1 MPKTQEQAFGH
12 ASNKK
17 PYHAKNHVE
26 KGDTLIYALGGL
38 GEVGKNMYCATAQLI
53 YLSHFGSNAKN
64 DNFPF
69 FFCSDM

>member
-1 MPKTQEQAFGH
+1 MPKAQEQAFGH

-38 GEVGKNMYCATAQLI
+38 GEVGKNMYC
-53 YLSHFGSNAKN
+53 YEH
-64 DNFPF
+64 
-69 FFCSDM
+69 

>member
-1 MPKTQEQAFGH
+1 MPKTQQQAFGH

-38 GEVGKNMYCATAQLI
+38 GEVGKYVLLRTR
-53 YLSHFGSNAKN
+53 K
-64 DNFPF
+64 
-69 FFCSDM
+69 

>member
-38 GEVGKNMYCATAQLI
+38 GEVGKNNVLLRTR
-53 YLSHFGSNAKN
+53 K
-64 DNFPF
+64 
-69 FFCSDM
+69 